1 MRTYIYALTIAA
13 ASCAAGCSSDKEPLG
28 GGTADTGTV
37 RLTVAAS
44 AEVASETRAETVEL
58 PAASVP
64 DADDFSLRITGSYYD
79 DAGTMHSYD
88 RTWPTVGAF
97 DAPKMVH
104 GDYTASISFGDM
116 QNEGTDAACFAGT
129 QDFTIL
135 ARRTVE
141 AAITASL
148 QNAAFRLAFGEW
160 FSRYYTQ
167 AKITVRTES
176 DHSFTFTQAN
186 TSLVF
191 VKPATKLFLKGTAVK
206 AQNGAEVEFP
216 EAEIGTTKARTLH
229 TIRVDASEAGG
240 GKLVID
246 LDDTFTELEE
256 QVIELNPEAQTD
268 LRK

>member
-104 GDYTASISFGDM
+104 GDYTASVSFGDM

-160 FSRYYTQ
+160 FSRY
-167 AKITVRTES
+167 
-176 DHSFTFTQAN
+176 
-186 TSLVF
+186 
-191 VKPATKLFLKGTAVK
+191 
-206 AQNGAEVEFP
+206 
-216 EAEIGTTKARTLH
+216 
-229 TIRVDASEAGG
+229 
-240 GKLVID
+240 
-246 LDDTFTELEE
+246 
-256 QVIELNPEAQTD
+256 
-268 LRK
+268 